1 MLEEVRQA
9 SDAESLRRELERLGY
24 HVFTIRR
31 RGGFGLSRLW
41 RAEAGPRRIP
51 PRRLLIFNQELAAL
65 LRAGLP
71 VLQALDLLLKRQREG
86 ELRSRLRD
94 IHDRVESGASLSE
107 AVAAQGE
114 VFPPLYAPTLMA
126 GERSGNLEEV
136 IDRFVRYLRL
146 VYEGRK
152 KVTSAL
158 VYPAVLVGLSSVLI
172 GVMLFYVVPGFES
185 FFTDLGT
192 DLPTITRVIMALSDM
207 VIDYWVWWLVG
218 LGLVVVAVARLRA
231 TRRGSRWMDRWKLRV
246 PFVGTVF
253 HRFALS
259 EYCRSLSTLLAG
271 GTPLVGALSVAS
283 GAVRNSYIRESLRPV
298 SDKVSEGAPF
308 HRSLEETGVVPALA
322 IDMAQ
327 VGEATGELGTMLG
340 TVSDFFDEEVETM
353 LARILSLIE
362 PIMLVLMGL
371 VIAILLIAVYLPLSS
386 ALSTVR

>member
-1 MLEEVRQA
+1 
-9 SDAESLRRELERLGY
+9 ELERLGY
-24 HVFTIRR
+24 HVFAIR
-31 RGGFGLSRLW
+31 RGGLGLSWLLPSDR
-41 RAEAGPRRIP
+41 RPRRIP

-71 VLQALDLLLKRQREG
+71 VLQALDLLLKRQRQG
-86 ELRSRLRD
+86 ELKARLVD
-94 IHDRVESGASLSE
+94 IRDRVESGASLSE

-126 GERSGNLEEV
+126 GERSGDLEGV
-136 IDRFVRYLRL
+136 IDRFVRYQRL

-152 KVTSAL
+152 KVASAL
-158 VYPAVLVGLSSVLI
+158 VYPAVLVGLSAVLI

-185 FFTDLGT
+185 FFLDLGT
-192 DLPTITRVIMALSDM
+192 DLPTITRVIMGLSDL
-207 VIDYWVWWLVG
+207 VTDYWVWWLVAIAVAA
-218 LGLVVVAVARLRA
+218 VVVMRLRA
-231 TRRGSRWMDRWKLRV
+231 TRRGGRWLDRLKLRV
-246 PFVGTVF
+246 PVLGTVF

-271 GTPLVGALSVAS
+271 GTPLVGALGVAS
-283 GAVRNSYIRESLRPV
+283 GAVSNSYIRERLKPV
-298 SDKVSEGAPF
+298 AGKVSEGAPF
-308 HRSLEETGVVPALA
+308 HRSLEETGAVPALA

-340 TVSDFFDEEVETM
+340 TVSDFLDEEVETA

-362 PIMLVLMGL
+362 PIMLVLMGII
-371 VIAILLIAVYLPLSS
+371 IATLLIAVYLPLSS